1 MAIYEYK
8 ALDGKGKDTSGI
20 IEAESRIAAGQMLK
34 RMGLYPVGISETTQ
48 KSIETKRR
56 DFSLSRVLERISR
69 ADVSVFTTQFAA
81 LVEAGMPVVTS
92 FDIVIQQTEK
102 KSMKK
107 MLSVIKE
114 EVNKGSSL
122 ADGFRLFP
130 RHFSPLYVNMVRAG
144 EESGSLEIVLRR
156 LADFLESQNEL
167 RAKITATLAYPI
179 LMLIVAVVVVFF
191 LVTFVIPT
199 VTGIFQEMQQTLPLP
214 TLILL
219 GLSGALKATWFYIL
233 GAVLALFLFYGRYR
247 RTVSGRE
254 RLDRWKLKIPLM
266 GPQYKKIMM
275 ARFTRTLGT
284 LLANGVPVVTSFD
297 IVKNIIDNTV
307 ISREIEKAR
316 DDIKEGKEIA
326 TPLARNGIFPP
337 VVVNMIAVGEK
348 SGQLEEMLNRV
359 SRIMESELETSLK
372 RLMSLL
378 EPIMILAMG
387 GVVLFIV
394 ISILLP
400 IFEMNQLIK

>member
-1 MAIYEYK
+1 MAVYEYR
-8 ALDGKGKDTSGI
+8 AIDSRGKDASGI
-20 IEAESRIAAGQMLK
+20 IEADSRVSAGQILK
-34 RMGLYPVGISETTQ
+34 KMDLYPVGISETTQ
-48 KSIETKRR
+48 QTIEIKRR
-56 DFSLSRVLERISR
+56 DFSLRSFLERVSR
-69 ADVSVFTTQFAA
+69 TDVSVFTTQFAA
-81 LVEAGMPVVTS
+81 LVEAGLPVVAS
-92 FDIVIQQTEK
+92 FGIAIQQTEK
-102 KSMKK
+102 KPMKK

-114 EVNKGSSL
+114 EVNKGSTL
-122 ADGFRLFP
+122 ADSFKLFP
-130 RHFSPLYVNMVRAG
+130 KHFSPLYVNMIRAG

-156 LADFLESQNEL
+156 LADFLESQNEM
-167 RAKITATLAYPI
+167 RSKITATLAYPF
-179 LMLIVAVVVVFF
+179 LMLIVAVAVVFF
-191 LVTFVIPT
+191 LVAFVVPT
-199 VTGIFQEMQQTLPLP
+199 VTSIFEEMNQTLPLP

-219 GLSGALKATWFYIL
+219 GLSGVLKKTWPYIL
-233 GAVLALFLFYGRYR
+233 GAVVAFFFFYRKYR
-247 RTVSGRE
+247 RTSGGRK
-254 RLDRWKLKIPLM
+254 RIDRWKMKIPLL
-266 GPQYKKIMM
+266 GAQYKKIIM

-284 LLANGVPVVTSFD
+284 LLSNGVPVVTSFD
-297 IVKNIIDNTV
+297 IVKNIIDNTLV
-307 ISREIEKAR
+307 SREIEKAR

-337 VVVNMIAVGEK
+337 VVVNMIAIGEK

-378 EPIMILAMG
+378 EPIMILLMG